1 MSLFE
6 KRIPYKPFEYP
17 EYYTDGWILQNQA
30 HWLHTEI
37 PMSSDVKDWNE
48 NLTENEKHVVGNI
61 LLGFAQTECAVSDY
75 WTGMVTDWFPKH
87 EIIQMAICFG
97 AQETIHAAAYSYL
110 NDTLGLDDYEGFMHE
125 PAIAGRIESLTSVP
139 HQYNYK
145 ILCTSAPA
153 RRDVARSLAIFS
165 AFTEGV
171 ALYSSFAVLYSFQL
185 NNKLKGIGQQ
195 MKWSVRDEALHSK
208 MGCQLFRHMCEEF
221 PELKADAKDAIME
234 AAKLTLEMEMNFIDK
249 IFEINGEKNWV
260 FHGDVFDRTTK
271 GGAKIIAK
279 LGGYG
284 YDLLILINSLVNWS
298 LKLMGKEKMS
308 FSKNVKNGVKKA
320 VSWINNFEQT
330 AAELAIENNYQYV
343 ICGHIHQPQQRVVT
357 TEKGSVTY
365 LNSGD
370 WIENLTSL
378 EYYDNAWKL
387 YHYDPKQFQNEIVS
401 KNKIINL
408 NYK

>member
-6 KRIPYKPFEYP
+6 KRIAYKPFEYP
-17 EYYTDGWILQNQA
+17 EYYTEGWLKQA
-30 HWLHTEI
+30 QAFWLHTEI

-75 WTGMVTDWFPKH
+75 WTGMVTDWFPKY
-87 EIIQMAICFG
+87 EIIQMAMMFG
-97 AQETIHAAAYSYL
+97 AQETVHATAYSYL
-110 NDTLGLDDYEGFMHE
+110 NDTLGLDDYEGFMYE
-125 PAIAGRIESLTSVP
+125 PAIAGRIDALTSIP
-139 HQYNYK
+139 HHYNYK

-221 PELKADAKDAIME
+221 PDLKTDAKDAIVE

-249 IFEINGEKNWV
+249 IFERGDLDNLKAHDLKHFMHKRIN
-260 FHGDVFDRTTK
+260 D
-271 GGAKIIAK
+271 K
-279 LGGYG
+279 LSELGYEPIFA
-284 YDLLILINSLVNWS
+284 YDP
-298 LKLMGKEKMS
+298 
-308 FSKNVKNGVKKA
+308 A
-320 VSWINNFEQT
+320 
-330 AAELAIENNYQYV
+330 AAEQLDWFYQLTAGVEHSDFFATRPTAYSKANE
-343 ICGHIHQPQQRVVT
+343 G
-357 TEKGSVTY
+357 E
-365 LNSGD
+365 D
-370 WIENLTSL
+370 WS
-378 EYYDNAWKL
+378 DM
-387 YHYDPKQFQNEIVS
+387 F
-401 KNKIINL
+401 
-408 NYK
+408 